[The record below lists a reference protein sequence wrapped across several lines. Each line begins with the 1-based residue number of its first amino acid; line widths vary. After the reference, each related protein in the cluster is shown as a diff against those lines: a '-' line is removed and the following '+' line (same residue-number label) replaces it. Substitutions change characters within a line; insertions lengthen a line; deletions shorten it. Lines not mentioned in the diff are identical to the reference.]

1 MTYQRFNKKD
11 TGFTLVEMLVVI
23 TIFSILMIAIVG
35 VFVSVLRIQRYY
47 LASQRLLSETSYIM
61 EYTSR
66 FIRMAQKD
74 SDGTC
79 INAGTNY
86 YPDSSVLSDSLEFLN
101 YRNQCH
107 KFYRGNEAGVPD
119 MNGKYFYQDINNG
132 AEVLSLT
139 SDKIEI
145 KELNFYILG
154 GDDLQP
160 RVTIYL
166 ELEAIG
172 SNPRPNIKIQT
183 TISQRELDID

>member
-1 MTYQRFNKKD
+1 MIYQRFNKKD

-47 LASQRLLSETSYIM
+47 LASQRLLNEVSYIM

-74 SDGTC
+74 TAGDC
-79 INAGTNY
+79 IFPGKNY
-86 YPDSSVLSDSLEFLN
+86 EPEYPPFSNNLKFLN
-101 YRNQCH
+101 YHNQCH
-107 KFYRGNEAGVPD
+107 KFYRGNEIGIPD
-119 MNGKYFYQDINNG
+119 INGKYFYQDIDG
-132 AEVLSLT
+132 TDLALT

-145 KELNFYILG
+145 KELNFYIIG
-154 GDDLQP
+154 GDGLQP

-166 ELEAIG
+166 EAEAIG

-183 TISQRELDID
+183 TISQRELDIY